1 MAVVC
6 RLVQGGQTVQW
17 LQRMQ
22 GGERL
27 QDMCVPAGL
36 HVVYEDADLAC
47 VAKPQGMPV
56 AVSLTPKLSTHYDPA
71 RPHSIGLLTTVVH
84 CNVYSHQSTTL

>member
-1 MAVVC
+1 MHGPC
-6 RLVQGGQTVQW
+6 RLVHGGQTVQW
-17 LQRMQ
+17 LQRTQ

-27 QDMCVPAGL
+27 QDMSAPAGL

-56 AVSLTPKLSTHYDPA
+56 AVSISPPFFKHLCCHRHAL
-71 RPHSIGLLTTVVH
+71 RSITISMTI
-84 CNVYSHQSTTL
+84 

>member
-1 MAVVC
+1 MHGPC
-6 RLVQGGQTVQW
+6 RLVHGGQTVQW
-17 LQRMQ
+17 LQRTQ

-27 QDMCVPAGL
+27 QDMSAPAGL

-56 AVSLTPKLSTHYDPA
+56 AVSIPPPSSSTSVA
-71 RPHSIGLLTTVVH
+71 IVMR
-84 CNVYSHQSTTL
+84 

>member
-1 MAVVC
+1 MC
-6 RLVQGGQTVQW
+6 RLVHGGQTVQW

-27 QDMCVPAGL
+27 QDMSVPAGL

-56 AVSLTPKLSTHYDPA
+56 AVSLDHFTFFC
-71 RPHSIGLLTTVVH
+71 RV
-84 CNVYSHQSTTL
+84 

>member
-1 MAVVC
+1 M
-6 RLVQGGQTVQW
+6 QW

-22 GGERL
+22 GGQRM
-27 QDMCVPAGL
+27 QDMSVPAGL

-56 AVSLTPKLSTHYDPA
+56 AVRLVPFAQCHYFLHDVSLTV
-71 RPHSIGLLTTVVH
+71 LLPYHGHVE
-84 CNVYSHQSTTL
+84 CMEC

>member
-1 MAVVC
+1 M
-6 RLVQGGQTVQW
+6 QW

-27 QDMCVPAGL
+27 QDMSVPAGL

-56 AVSLTPKLSTHYDPA
+56 AVSLLPSTH
-71 RPHSIGLLTTVVH
+71 S
-84 CNVYSHQSTTL
+84 Q